1 VAARPQVSIFN
12 QTLFNF
18 SVLRSRHQHLY
29 QHQHLPHPQHI
40 FPPTRVHHSAILTNS
55 QFATSVFFNHTPPL
69 CQPIFLRALPLLR
82 RDRMPTDRAAAAEEV
97 TGPDKVDLLMAHSP
111 FVGPPR
117 HHSAT
122 LRRHPSR
129 ARMLSPNHPRLNQ
142 RAPVRHGTA
151 RSTSWTCT
159 GLSEPPTIRH
169 GYTCRAGIPAT

>member
-1 VAARPQVSIFN
+1 LSVPDEGHHHRQDRPWLNLGRRFRLARSESSPLHRRSVALHSPLSHRPVRWAVAARPQVSIFN

-82 RDRMPTDRAAAAEEV
+82 RDRMPTDRVAAAEEV
-97 TGPDKVDLLMAHSP
+97 TGTWQLCC
-111 FVGPPR
+111 
-117 HHSAT
+117 
-122 LRRHPSR
+122 
-129 ARMLSPNHPRLNQ
+129 
-142 RAPVRHGTA
+142 AP
-151 RSTSWTCT
+151 
-159 GLSEPPTIRH
+159 
-169 GYTCRAGIPAT
+169 